1 MIRRPPR
8 STRTGT
14 LFPYTTLV
22 RSVARAE
29 RSLSDKPEAR
39 ADLLGMVAQL
49 YNGLGDFNAALT
61 VLDRQKRAFVELG
74 ATPDYLDWPAAIER
88 ARALHGLGENARCI
102 DVLADKARLA
112 SNMTRDETGS
122 ASALLTE
129 MGHCNR
135 KSTRL
140 NSS

>member
-49 YNGLGDFNAALT
+49 YNGLGDFNAALA
-61 VLDRQKRAFVELG
+61 VLDRQKRALVELG
-74 ATPDYLDWPAAIER
+74 TTPDYLDWPAAIDR
-88 ARALHGLGENARCI
+88 ARALHRSEARP
-102 DVLADKARLA
+102 VGKARV
-112 SNMTRDETGS
+112 SKCRSRWSPYHYNKTRLCTGS
-122 ASALLTE
+122 RDYYGMTVI
-129 MGHCNR
+129 
-135 KSTRL
+135 TFYVYT
-140 NSS
+140 